1 MIEQENQDLVQSVSA
16 KPALHAALSL
26 CNNRVF
32 FDACWYVVKVR
43 FESKN
48 YFVGGIESIF
58 TGTAQAKSDFSIVN
72 IEKDNFQ
79 ISLTDMLL
87 EGILPC
93 KQYAMLALLLA
104 SILQYNAP

>member
-1 MIEQENQDLVQSVSA
+1 MAS
-16 KPALHAALSL
+16 KTALHAALSL

-32 FDACWYVVKVR
+32 FDASWYVVKVR
-43 FESKN
+43 FESKKR
-48 YFVGGIESIF
+48 FVGGIESIF
-58 TGTAQAKSDFSIVN
+58 PGTAQAKSDFSIVN

-87 EGILPC
+87 EGILHS
-93 KQYAMLALLLA
+93 KQYAVLALLLA